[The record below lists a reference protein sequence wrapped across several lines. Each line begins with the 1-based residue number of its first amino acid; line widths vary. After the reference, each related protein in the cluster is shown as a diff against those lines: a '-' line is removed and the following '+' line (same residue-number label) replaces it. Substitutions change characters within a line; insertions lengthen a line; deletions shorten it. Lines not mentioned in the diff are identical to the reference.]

1 MRGGRRSTS
10 FKPGNK
16 VAVGKG
22 RPKKAANETAEAIRK
37 TVVTDIKAA
46 AKEASP
52 EALKALKDVI
62 ANEKA
67 PAAAR
72 VGAAVAILDRGWGK
86 PQQTV
91 EVTQS
96 VFDQMTD
103 DEQKAM
109 LAALAVLKAQD
120 EDRPETLN

>member
-22 RPKKAANETAEAIRK
+22 RPKKAANETAEAIKK
-37 TVVTDIKAA
+37 TVIADIKAA

-52 EALKALKDVI
+52 EALKALKDVL

-72 VGAAVAILDRGWGK
+72 VSAAVAILDRGWGK
-86 PQQTV
+86 PEQTV
-91 EVTQS
+91 SANVS
-96 VFDQMTD
+96 VFDQMTY
-103 DEQKAM
+103 DEQKTM
-109 LAALAVLKAQD
+109 LAALEALRDA
-120 EDRPETLN
+120 